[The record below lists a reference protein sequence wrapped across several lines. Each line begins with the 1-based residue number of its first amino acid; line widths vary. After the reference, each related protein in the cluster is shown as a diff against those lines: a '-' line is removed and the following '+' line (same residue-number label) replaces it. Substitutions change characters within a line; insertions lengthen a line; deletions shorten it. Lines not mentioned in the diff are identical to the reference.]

1 MKRKRVVKSFVA
13 MVLALALSMT
23 ANLGWAAPTV
33 LPSDSKPYGMD
44 YGGWG
49 AAWWQWVVL
58 SRPDNHVLYDTTGE
72 RAYNNQPV
80 ASPVFFLGGS
90 YAGPVTRNVTV
101 SPGKAFFFPIFNWV
115 LSSPE
120 DIPAGTPDPLKFITD
135 TLNSAFSIPGDYLN
149 DPSGLVVTVRSGAV
163 TTNVVDPVNIN
174 AYRGQSLPY
183 SLYFAPDSFTVLNDI
198 SPITGLPY
206 AAGLH
211 YPTVSDGY
219 WVMLAPLNV
228 GQHEIHILASGIYGN
243 YQDVTYNLQVTPLP
257 ASLLLF
263 GSGLIGLLGI
273 RLSRRQ

>member
-1 MKRKRVVKSFVA
+1 MRLVKLLGIVALVASLA
-13 MVLALALSMT
+13 MV

-33 LPSDSKPYGMD
+33 LPSSSKPYGMD

-49 AAWWQWVVL
+49 ASWWQWVVL

-80 ASPVFFLGGS
+80 ASQVFFLGGS

-101 SPGKAFFFPIFNWV
+101 APGKAFFFPIFNWV
-115 LSSPE
+115 LSYPE

-135 TLNSAFSIPGDYLN
+135 TLNSAFSIPGDYFN
-149 DPSGLVVTVRSGAV
+149 DSAGLVVTVKSGAV
-163 TTNVVDPVNIN
+163 TTNVVDPANIN
-174 AYRGQSLPY
+174 AYRGQSQPY

-211 YPTVSDGY
+211 YPSVSDGY
-219 WVMLAPLNV
+219 WVMLAPLEL
-228 GQHEIHILASGIYGN
+228 GKHQIHILASGIYGN
-243 YQDVTYNLQVTPLP
+243 YQDVTYNLTITPLP
-257 ASLLLF
+257 ATLIFF
-263 GSGLIGLLGI
+263 GSGLIGLLGL
-273 RLSRRQ
+273 RLQRRK